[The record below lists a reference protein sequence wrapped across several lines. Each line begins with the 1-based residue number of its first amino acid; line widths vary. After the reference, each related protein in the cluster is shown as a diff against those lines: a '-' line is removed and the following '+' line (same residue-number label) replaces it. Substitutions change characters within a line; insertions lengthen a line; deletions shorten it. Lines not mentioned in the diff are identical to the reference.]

1 MCKLSLI
8 MITKGAG
15 AEGTRPCCGG
25 VRRPPSIISDSLH
38 IPGLEKLTAGYFR
51 PTVGIFWLS
60 AVLQSAPAASL
71 RLLFRLFF
79 GYLPRLR
86 LRVFFCYLWAISGFL
101 WNSMA
106 VVGSGHHNATCRTH
120 AKHAAQRWG
129 RELLKSR
136 FCQSCSCDPLVAV
149 FGIYAKKAAQ

>member
-1 MCKLSLI
+1 MGSDL
-8 MITKGAG
+8 
-15 AEGTRPCCGG
+15 
-25 VRRPPSIISDSLH
+25 RPPPQRGRAPSAPAPFVTIFSDSLH

-51 PTVGIFWLS
+51 LTVGIFWLS
-60 AVLQSAPAASL
+60 AVSQSAPAASL

-106 VVGSGHHNATCRTH
+106 VVGSGHHNAP
-120 AKHAAQRWG
+120 G
-129 RELLKSR
+129 P
-136 FCQSCSCDPLVAV
+136 CDIFENLIRGSWTIVTPEIFDSKVEKTIV
-149 FGIYAKKAAQ
+149 